1 MAALGD
7 SRGGD
12 LKRTLG
18 MAGGIGALLAGLLAL
33 TAGGANV
40 LTSLLVETGVPS
52 APARQIAI
60 ATVSTLPPVVLGGL
74 LVMTK
79 PKGRGRLLGLGGVA
93 LALTGVAVGLPLG
106 FESAFPI
113 VAAVYGTGVFF
124 VLAALVHGM
133 VRDEHPGP
141 TDTIHGWQRTDASTL
156 YRSSGSQA
164 MPADGGDADDDLT
177 FLLGDEDDE
186 E

>member
-12 LKRTLG
+12 VKRTLG
-18 MAGGIGALLAGLLAL
+18 MAGGVGALLAGLLAL

-40 LTSLLVETGVPS
+40 LTSILVETGVPS
-52 APARQIAI
+52 TPARQIAV

-79 PKGRGRLLGLGGVA
+79 PKGRGRLVGLAGVA
-93 LALTGVAVGLPLG
+93 VALTGVAVGLPLG
-106 FESAFPI
+106 FESALPI

-133 VRDEHPGP
+133 ATDEQPGR
-141 TDTIHGWQRTDASTL
+141 TDTRPGWQRTGSSTL
-156 YRSSGSQA
+156 YRSSGNQP
-164 MPADGGDADDDLT
+164 MPADGGDEDDDLT
-177 FLLGDEDDE
+177 FLLGGEDDE